1 MVFSIEWLVRT
12 EADALL
18 DCSPAP
24 SNDDSVN
31 KRA

>member
-1 MVFSIEWLVRT
+1 MLFSIERLVRPEVDT
-12 EADALL
+12 LL
-18 DCSPAP
+18 DCSLAA